1 MHLDSGTDVVI
12 VKGDAGVVTDPD
24 VLGEFTAAYNTKY
37 DWEYAAERDGPPTRI
52 EPVTL
57 LSWHAAGPAGRDGF
71 PRAARWQFR

>member
-12 VKGDAGVVTDPD
+12 VEGDAGVVTDPD

-57 LSWHAAGPAGRDGF
+57 LSWHPAGPAGRDGF